1 MNTIIIYYLSL
12 TVYYLINKNSLYKQL
27 ITSSNILGVFALLGI
42 ILFTS
47 IVEAAVYKQLIVV
60 FKVSTCI
67 IYFKSSPLTN

>member
-47 IVEAAVYKQLIVV
+47 IVEAAVYKQ
-60 FKVSTCI
+60 SN
-67 IYFKSSPLTN
+67 SSF